1 MAGTAREPL
10 LAVRGLRVRFV
21 TPRATL
27 TAVDGIDFDVA
38 PGEVLGLAGESGSGK
53 SLTLRAL
60 LRLIRPPGRIEGEIR
75 WRGRDLLRLSEA
87 AMHKVRGGEIG
98 MIFQEPMTALNP
110 VLSVGL
116 QIRENLEEHGDLDA
130 AGRRA
135 RAIELLDHVGI
146 PGAAARVDD
155 FPHQFSGGM
164 RQRAMIAIALASAPQ
179 LLLAD
184 EPTTALDVTIQD
196 QILKLILRLRAEHS
210 MSVILVTHDLG
221 VIAQTCDRLAVM
233 YAGRVV
239 ESGPVAAL
247 LRRPR
252 HAYTQALLSA
262 VPRAGIVR
270 QPLASIPG
278 QPPLLSALPQG
289 CAFAPR
295 CPLAVAAC
303 ASARPPL
310 VEVAAGHWSA
320 CLRQAEVSAP

>member
-1 MAGTAREPL
+1 VAGTAREPL
-10 LAVRGLRVRFV
+10 LAVRGLKVSFV
-21 TPRATL
+21 TPRANL

-60 LRLIRPPGRIEGEIR
+60 LRLVRPPGRVEGEIR

-116 QIRENLEEHGDLDA
+116 QIRENLEEHSDLDA

-146 PGAAARVDD
+146 PAAAARVDD

-164 RQRAMIAIALASAPQ
+164 RQRAMIAIALASEPQ

-196 QILKLILRLRAEHS
+196 QILKLLLRLRAEHA

-252 HAYTQALLSA
+252 HAYTKALLSA
-262 VPRAGIVR
+262 VPRAGVVR

-278 QPPLLSALPQG
+278 QPPLLSALPAG

-295 CPLAVAAC
+295 CSLAVAAC
-303 ASARPPL
+303 SAGRPPL
-310 VEVAAGHWSA
+310 VEVAPGQWSA
-320 CLRQAEVSAP
+320 CLRHAEVARP

>member
-1 MAGTAREPL
+1 MASTAREPL
-10 LAVRGLRVRFV
+10 LAVRGLKVSFV

-27 TAVDGIDFDVA
+27 TAVDGVDFDVA

-60 LRLIRPPGRIEGEIR
+60 LRLVRPPGRVEGEIR
-75 WRGRDLLRLSEA
+75 WRGRDLTRLPEP
-87 AMHKVRGGEIG
+87 AMRRIRGGEIG

-146 PGAAARVDD
+146 PAAAARVDD

-164 RQRAMIAIALASAPQ
+164 RQRAMIAIALASEPQ

-196 QILKLILRLRAEHS
+196 QILKLLLRLRAELA

-247 LRRPR
+247 LQRPR
-252 HAYTQALLSA
+252 HAYTKALLSA
-262 VPRAGIVR
+262 VPRAGLVR

-278 QPPLLSALPQG
+278 QPPLLSALPAG

-295 CPLAVAAC
+295 CGLAVAAC
-303 ASARPPL
+303 SGRRPPL
-310 VEVAAGHWSA
+310 VEVAPGQWSA
-320 CLRQAEVSAP
+320 CLRHAEVARP

>member
-1 MAGTAREPL
+1 VAGTAREPL
-10 LAVRGLRVRFV
+10 LAVRGLKVSFV

-27 TAVDGIDFDVA
+27 TAVDGIDFEVA

-60 LRLIRPPGRIEGEIR
+60 LRLIRPPGRIEGEVR
-75 WRGRDLLRLSEA
+75 WRGRDLLRLPEP
-87 AMHKVRGGEIG
+87 AMRRVRGGEIG

-146 PGAAARVDD
+146 PAAAARVDD

-164 RQRAMIAIALASAPQ
+164 RQRAMIAIALASEPQ

-196 QILKLILRLRAEHS
+196 QILKLLLRLRAELS

-252 HAYTQALLSA
+252 HAYTKALLSA
-262 VPRAGIVR
+262 VPRAGVVR

-278 QPPLLSALPQG
+278 QPPLLSALPVG

-295 CPLAVAAC
+295 CSLAVAAC
-303 ASARPPL
+303 SGQRPPL
-310 VEVAAGHWSA
+310 VEVAPGQWSA
-320 CLRQAEVSAP
+320 CLRHAEVARP